1 MSVLKMR
8 YVLLSTW
15 TLFLGG
21 CDTETMVPVPSGS
34 GGGHGTD
41 TAQVTSLQVTPS
53 ESRIPAGLQQQL
65 IAQVTL
71 SDGSTAEAAAD
82 VTVNW
87 SSSDASIATVDE
99 TGRATAVGA
108 GIASIKAT
116 GTGNGR
122 VFEASAK
129 LEVTDAVVSDLT
141 LTPAIATSMPPSASQ
156 PIVMTVFAA
165 KATLSDGSIID
176 LTYNPALSWSSSD
189 EAVATVSNTI
199 GSKGVAT
206 AVGAGATTV
215 SASGMLNGQNFS
227 ATADLTVTP

>member
-34 GGGHGTD
+34 GGGNGTD
-41 TAQVTSLQVTPS
+41 TAQITSLQVTPS

-71 SDGSTAEAAAD
+71 SDGSTAEATAD
-82 VTVNW
+82 VTVN
-87 SSSDASIATVDE
+87 
-99 TGRATAVGA
+99 
-108 GIASIKAT
+108 
-116 GTGNGR
+116 
-122 VFEASAK
+122 
-129 LEVTDAVVSDLT
+129 
-141 LTPAIATSMPPSASQ
+141 
-156 PIVMTVFAA
+156 
-165 KATLSDGSIID
+165 
-176 LTYNPALSWSSSD
+176 WSSSD